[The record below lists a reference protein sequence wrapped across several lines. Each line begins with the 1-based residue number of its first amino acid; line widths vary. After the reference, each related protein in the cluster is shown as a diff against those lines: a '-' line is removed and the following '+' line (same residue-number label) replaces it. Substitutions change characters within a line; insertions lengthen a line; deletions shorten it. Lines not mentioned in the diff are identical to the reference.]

1 MSDNIDFKKLVEK
14 TEGYS
19 GSDLANVCRDAAMEP
34 MRRKLD
40 STGFNF
46 EDFNEHQSD
55 IDTPLTMEDFLTA
68 ISKN

>member
-1 MSDNIDFKKLVEK
+1 
-14 TEGYS
+14 
-19 GSDLANVCRDAAMEP
+19 MEP

-46 EDFNEHQSD
+46 EDFNEHQQD
-55 IDTPLTMEDFLTA
+55 IDAPLTMQDFITA